1 MLSRF
6 SVKHPYLIV
15 VTVII
20 CLILGG
26 VSLAKMK
33 TDLMPDMDVP
43 YLAVIATDPG
53 ASAEKVE
60 TEVTDVL
67 ESALSTVNGVASISS
82 QSANNYAMVFL
93 EFEDGTDMDS
103 AMVKVSSAVNQV
115 ESTLPEAVGT
125 PNIMEISLDMMAT
138 MYVAAADGEKS
149 IYELSDFAADT
160 LVPRLERVDGP
171 WPTCRWPAPCSKP
184 RK

>member
-67 ESALSTVNGVASISS
+67 ESALSTVNGVARCPKPW
-82 QSANNYAMVFL
+82 A
-93 EFEDGTDMDS
+93 
-103 AMVKVSSAVNQV
+103 
-115 ESTLPEAVGT
+115 LPT
-125 PNIMEISLDMMAT
+125 SWR
-138 MYVAAADGEKS
+138 Y
-149 IYELSDFAADT
+149 
-160 LVPRLERVDGP
+160 P
-171 WPTCRWPAPCSKP
+171 WT
-184 RK
+184 

>member
-43 YLAVIATDPG
+43 YLAVIATDEELVI
-53 ASAEKVE
+53 A
-60 TEVTDVL
+60 TDTYNL
-67 ESALSTVNGVASISS
+67 
-82 QSANNYAMVFL
+82 
-93 EFEDGTDMDS
+93 
-103 AMVKVSSAVNQV
+103 VK
-115 ESTLPEAVGT
+115 
-125 PNIMEISLDMMAT
+125 
-138 MYVAAADGEKS
+138 
-149 IYELSDFAADT
+149 
-160 LVPRLERVDGP
+160 
-171 WPTCRWPAPCSKP
+171 
-184 RK
+184 